1 MVGVDCTAR
10 RQRRVSDEH
19 VFLEAGLPGLPLE
32 LLLARDR
39 GEVLFLTGAGVSRPP
54 PSNLPDFQGLA
65 LNICEK
71 VDKSLAFAL
80 TEMIDDVRAADSA
93 VPRRPPRSWTDFTTS
108 LDPGQKAEFKRFADG
123 DYDVALG
130 MLERRQGNAGRGSR
144 MRKAAAEVLGAR
156 RAPNAVHKAL
166 DRLARREG
174 RLFLATTNFDRLHEI
189 AAGTGADVPSYGLSD
204 LPRPSRRA
212 DFTGIFHIHG
222 LLPDKAGGSSEL
234 ILTDQDF
241 GDYYMR
247 RRVTSDFV
255 YDATRIYYLV
265 IVGYSVNDAP
275 MRYLLNAVAGD
286 QTHFPDLKTRY
297 ALVPVEVSDDH
308 TAADWKNRGI
318 EPLSYAPDNAHAEL
332 PALLK
337 AWANSIP
344 DPLDNRWL
352 KRRLRALAKSSVAAA
367 SEADRSVFN
376 YLIRRSTPQERVQM
390 LAQLSGFGGGH
401 DWLTEAH
408 RITREAA
415 A

>member
-1 MVGVDCTAR
+1 VN
-10 RQRRVSDEH
+10 DEN
-19 VFLEAGLPGLPLE
+19 VFLAAGLPGLPLD
-32 LLLARDR
+32 LMLARDR

-54 PSNLPDFQGLA
+54 PSCLPDFRGLV
-65 LNICEK
+65 LDICEK
-71 VDKSLAFAL
+71 VDKGLAFAL
-80 TEMIDDVRAADSA
+80 TQMIDDARAATAA
-93 VPRRPPRSWTDFTTS
+93 VPPRPLRPWTDFTTS
-108 LDPGQKAEFKRFADG
+108 LDPGQKAEFKRFVDG

-130 MLERRQGNAGRGSR
+130 MMERRQGSAGRGSR
-144 MRKAAAEVLGAR
+144 MRAAAAEVLGVR
-156 RAPNAVHKAL
+156 RRPNAVHKAI

-189 AAGTGADVPSYGLSD
+189 AAGIGVDVPSYGLSD

-212 DFTGIFHIHG
+212 DFRGVFHIHG
-222 LLPDKAGGSSEL
+222 LLPDKTGASSEL

-297 ALVPVEVSDDH
+297 ALVPVEGSDDH

-318 EPLSYAPDNAHAEL
+318 EPLCYAPDNAHAEL
-332 PALLK
+332 PSLLK
-337 AWANSIP
+337 AWADSIP
-344 DPLDNRWL
+344 DPLDDRWL
-352 KRRLRALAKSSVAAA
+352 KRRLRVLAKSSVAAA

-408 RITREAA
+408 RITREVAA
-415 A
+415 